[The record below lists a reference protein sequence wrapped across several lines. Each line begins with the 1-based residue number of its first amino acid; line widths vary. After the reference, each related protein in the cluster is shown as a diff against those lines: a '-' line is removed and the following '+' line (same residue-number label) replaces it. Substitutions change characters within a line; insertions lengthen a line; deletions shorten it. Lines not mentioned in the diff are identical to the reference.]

1 MRSTCPCPAQA
12 CNPTLGLSLIRGN
25 GRDIR
30 ISSKVVI
37 VSETSP
43 AVDTSDGKEVHAYT
57 HTCMHTYTHTGYHLI
72 RGQPNDSQSK
82 NKDSSDASQ
91 SVEEKKVAEDA
102 PAPTVASANTDTE
115 KNPRFD
121 RLCPCEYGAR
131 VHVDAGNVLP
141 FLTAP
146 HVTQSPGV

>member
-1 MRSTCPCPAQA
+1 M
-12 CNPTLGLSLIRGN
+12 
-25 GRDIR
+25 
-30 ISSKVVI
+30 
-37 VSETSP
+37 
-43 AVDTSDGKEVHAYT
+43 HA
-57 HTCMHTYTHTGYHLI
+57 HAHTGYHLI

-82 NKDSSDASQ
+82 NNDSTDASQ

-102 PAPTVASANTDTE
+102 PAPTVAGASTDTE

-121 RLCPCEYGAR
+121 KLCPCEYGAR